1 MYFLSTYIFIDLYF
15 LFDGLIYNILYLY
28 GEIMENK
35 ILIGIIA
42 FILGIIVI
50 AFPLLSVGFLVVA
63 SGLSVCILAIYW
75 IIRGIQ
81 HWNENKATCVL
92 YVLVGLFAFFFGLVL
107 TGNFPL
113 FLFTSSFLLYIIGFL
128 MIIFGIAGIINNEK
142 NMSKISSLLFFI
154 FGIVLLIFA
163 NLIFENPLYLALII
177 GIALMIEGIS
187 LILESKDKKIGSEEK

>member
-1 MYFLSTYIFIDLYF
+1 
-15 LFDGLIYNILYLY
+15 
-28 GEIMENK
+28 MENK

-50 AFPLLSVGFLVVA
+50 VFPLLSVGFLVVA

-75 IIRGIQ
+75 IIKGIQ

-113 FLFTSSFLLYIIGFL
+113 FLYTSSFLLYIIGFL
-128 MIIFGIAGIINNEK
+128 MIIFGIAGIINNKK
-142 NMSKISSLLFFI
+142 NMSKISSFLFFI

-163 NLIFENPLYLALII
+163 NLIFVNPLYLAFII
-177 GIALMIEGIS
+177 GIALIIEGIS
-187 LILESKDKKIGSEEK
+187 LILESKDKKIDSEEK

>member
-1 MYFLSTYIFIDLYF
+1 
-15 LFDGLIYNILYLY
+15 
-28 GEIMENK
+28 
-35 ILIGIIA
+35 
-42 FILGIIVI
+42 
-50 AFPLLSVGFLVVA
+50 
-63 SGLSVCILAIYW
+63 
-75 IIRGIQ
+75 
-81 HWNENKATCVL
+81 
-92 YVLVGLFAFFFGLVL
+92 
-107 TGNFPL
+107 
-113 FLFTSSFLLYIIGFL
+113 